1 MTFNW
6 IDFSIGCFL
15 MNAMPHWIFGLTNTR
30 MLSIFGFSPQANIG
44 YAIFNTVAAF
54 GLLIWQYGADSLL
67 NHGIFVGAATIL
79 IIYYL
84 TGRFFINLFRL
95 AD

>member
-30 MLSIFGFSPQANIG
+30 MLSAFGFSPQANIS
-44 YAIFNTVAAF
+44 YAALNTVVAF
-54 GLLIWQYGADSLL
+54 GLLIWRYGADSIFS
-67 NHGIFVGAATIL
+67 HGMFMGAAAIL